1 MRGDHSMIDKCKEYN
16 EHKEA
21 GNFVPREAGNEVVI
35 IIRDGKVVTFIQK
48 DRNAPLEGMY
58 GDGI

>member
-1 MRGDHSMIDKCKEYN
+1 MADRQLGYDELVNSHNS
-16 EHKEA
+16 
-21 GNFVPREAGNEVVI
+21 GNREDSNEVII

-48 DRNAPLEGMY
+48 SRNGLLECMY

>member
-1 MRGDHSMIDKCKEYN
+1 MLESYQRYEKTAEPASTGQRQDS
-16 EHKEA
+16 
-21 GNFVPREAGNEVVI
+21 NEVVI

-48 DRNAPLEGMY
+48 NRNTSVEGMY